1 MEIMLANKLSELE
14 KSELIKVLTQLMM
27 RDREAFNALK
37 EAVEDVI

>member
-1 MEIMLANKLSELE
+1 MEIMLANKLSELD

-37 EAVEDVI
+37 ETVEDVL

>member
-37 EAVEDVI
+37 EVVEDVI

>member
-1 MEIMLANKLSELE
+1 MEIILANKLSELD

-37 EAVEDVI
+37 ETVEDVL